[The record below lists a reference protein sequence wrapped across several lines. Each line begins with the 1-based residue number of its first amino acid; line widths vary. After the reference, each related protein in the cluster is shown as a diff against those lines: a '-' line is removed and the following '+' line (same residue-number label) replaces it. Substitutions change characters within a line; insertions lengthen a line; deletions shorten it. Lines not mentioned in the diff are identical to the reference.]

1 MIICDLEKIG
11 ELGIFDGINEI
22 IATTE
27 NERGAPNAAPLGLIK
42 NGDALS
48 VRLFAGSHTYENI
61 MTGKKFVANV
71 SHDPILFVETALKD
85 IPEERFVE
93 RDGELTL
100 KEAEAWALFRCEPN
114 GLDIALPEVEFLRGE
129 VLKRE
134 FRAVNRGI
142 NLVVEAAVAA
152 TRYVALK
159 SDHYLDEIFRIR
171 RIVRRCG
178 GPREIA
184 AMDRLEELIEEREGA

>member
-1 MIICDLEKIG
+1 MMIYDLEEIE

-27 NERGAPNAAPLGLIK
+27 NEKGVFNAAPLGLIK
-42 NGDALS
+42 KGDLIS
-48 VRLFAGSHTYENI
+48 VRLFVGSHTYENI
-61 MTGKKFVANV
+61 MAGGKFVANV
-71 SHDPILFVETALKD
+71 SHDPMLFVETALND

-100 KEAEAWALFRCEPN
+100 KDAEAWALFKCEPKN
-114 GLDIALPEVEFLRGE
+114 LDIALPQVEFVKGE

-159 SDHYLDEIFRIR
+159 SDLYLEEIFKIR
-171 RIVRRCG
+171 RIVNRCG
-178 GPREIA
+178 GPKEIE
-184 AMDRLEELIEEREGA
+184 AMNRLEELIEQFE

>member
-1 MIICDLEKIG
+1 MMIYDLEEIE

-22 IATTE
+22 IATTKKE
-27 NERGAPNAAPLGLIK
+27 KGEFNAAPLGLIK
-42 NGDALS
+42 KGKTLS
-48 VRLFAGSHTYENI
+48 VRLFVGSHTYENI

-71 SHDPILFVETALKD
+71 SHDPMLFVETALND
-85 IPEERFVE
+85 IPADRFVE

-100 KEAEAWALFRCEPN
+100 KDAEAWGLFKCEPN
-114 GLDIALPEVEFLRGE
+114 GLDIALPEVEFVKGE
-129 VLKRE
+129 VLERE

-159 SDHYLDEIFRIR
+159 SDLYLDEIFKIR
-171 RIVRRCG
+171 RIVGRCG

-184 AMDRLEELIEEREGA
+184 AMDRLEELIEEYE

>member
-1 MIICDLEKIG
+1 MMIYDLEEIE

-27 NERGAPNAAPLGLIK
+27 NELGAPNAAPLGLIK
-42 NGDALS
+42 KGDALS
-48 VRLFAGSHTYENI
+48 VRLFVGSHTYDNI
-61 MTGKKFVANV
+61 MAGRKFVANV
-71 SHDPILFVETALKD
+71 SHDPMLFVETALND
-85 IPEERFVE
+85 ISDDKFVE

-100 KEAEAWALFRCEPN
+100 KDAEAWALFKCEPKS
-114 GLDIALPEVEFLRGE
+114 LDIALPEVEFVKGE

-159 SDHYLDEIFRIR
+159 SDLYLEEIFKIR
-171 RIVRRCG
+171 RIVGRCG
-178 GPREIA
+178 GPQEID
-184 AMDRLEELIEEREGA
+184 AMDRLEELIEQFE

>member
-1 MIICDLEKIG
+1 MMIYDLEEIE

-27 NERGAPNAAPLGLIK
+27 NEKGFFNAAPLGLIK
-42 NGDALS
+42 RGDLLS
-48 VRLFAGSHTYENI
+48 VRLFVGSHTYENI
-61 MTGKKFVANV
+61 MAGGKFVANV
-71 SHDPILFVETALKD
+71 SHDPMLFVETALND

-100 KEAEAWALFRCEPN
+100 KDAEAWALFKCEPKN
-114 GLDIALPEVEFLRGE
+114 LDIALPQVEFVKGE

-159 SDHYLDEIFRIR
+159 SDLYLEEIFKIR
-171 RIVRRCG
+171 RIVNRCG
-178 GPREIA
+178 GPREIE
-184 AMDRLEELIEEREGA
+184 AMNRLEELIEQFE

>member
-1 MIICDLEKIG
+1 MMIYDLEEIE

-27 NERGAPNAAPLGLIK
+27 NKLGAFNAAPLGLIRR
-42 NGDALS
+42 GDVLS

-61 MTGKKFVANV
+61 MSKGKFVANV
-71 SHDPILFVETALKD
+71 SHDPMLFVETALND
-85 IPEERFVE
+85 IPEDKFVE

-100 KEAEAWALFRCEPN
+100 KEAEAWALFKCEPKN
-114 GLDIALPEVEFLRGE
+114 LDIALPEVEFVKGE
-129 VLKRE
+129 VLERE

-159 SDHYLDEIFRIR
+159 SDLYLEEIFRIR
-171 RIVRRCG
+171 RIVGRCG
-178 GPREIA
+178 GPREIE
-184 AMDRLEELIEEREGA
+184 AMDRLDELIERFD

>member
-1 MIICDLEKIG
+1 MICDLEKIE

-27 NERGAPNAAPLGLIK
+27 NESGVPNAAPLGLIK
-42 NGDALS
+42 RGDVLS
-48 VRLFAGSHTYENI
+48 LRLFVGTHTYENI
-61 MTGKKFVANV
+61 MAKGKFVANV
-71 SHDPILFVETALKD
+71 SHDPMLFVETALND
-85 IPEERFVE
+85 IPDDRFVE

-100 KEAEAWALFRCEPN
+100 KEAEAWALFKCEPN
-114 GLDIALPEVEFLRGE
+114 GLDIALPEVEFVKGE
-129 VLKRE
+129 VLERE

-159 SDHYLDEIFRIR
+159 SDLYLDEIFKIR
-171 RIVRRCG
+171 RIVGRCG

-184 AMDRLEELIEEREGA
+184 AMDRLEELIEEYE

>member
-1 MIICDLEKIG
+1 MIYDLGDIE

-27 NERGAPNAAPLGLIK
+27 DEAGASNAAPLGLIK
-42 NGDALS
+42 EGDRLS
-48 VRLFAGSHTYENI
+48 VRLFVGSHTRENI
-61 MTGKKFVANV
+61 LAKKKFVANV
-71 SHDPILFVETALKD
+71 SHDPMLFVETALND
-85 IPEERFVE
+85 VPEDMFVV

-100 KEAEAWALFRCEPN
+100 RDAEAWALFRCEPKD
-114 GLDIALPEVEFLRGE
+114 LDIALPEAEFVRGE
-129 VLKRE
+129 VLRRE

-159 SDHYLDEIFRIR
+159 SDLYLEEIFRIR
-171 RIVRRCG
+171 RIVGRCG
-178 GPREIA
+178 GPKEIE
-184 AMDRLEELIEEREGA
+184 AMDRLEELIEEADDD

>member
-1 MIICDLEKIG
+1 MICDLEKIE

-27 NERGAPNAAPLGLIK
+27 NESGVPNAAPLGLIK
-42 NGDALS
+42 RGDVLS
-48 VRLFAGSHTYENI
+48 LRLFVGTHTYENI
-61 MTGKKFVANV
+61 MAKGKFVANV
-71 SHDPILFVETALKD
+71 SHDPMLFVETALND
-85 IPEERFVE
+85 IPDDRFVE

-100 KEAEAWALFRCEPN
+100 KEAEAWALFKCEPN
-114 GLDIALPEVEFLRGE
+114 GLDIALPEVEFVKGQVLR
-129 VLKRE
+129 RE

-159 SDHYLDEIFRIR
+159 SDLYLDEIFKIR
-171 RIVRRCG
+171 RIVGRCG
-178 GPREIA
+178 GPREIES
-184 AMDRLEELIEEREGA
+184 MDRLYELIEQFE

>member
-1 MIICDLEKIG
+1 MMIYDLEEIE

-27 NERGAPNAAPLGLIK
+27 NEKGVFNAAPLGLIK
-42 NGDALS
+42 KGDLLS
-48 VRLFAGSHTYENI
+48 VRLFVGSHTYDNI
-61 MTGKKFVANV
+61 LAGGKFVANV
-71 SHDPILFVETALKD
+71 SHDPMLFVETALND
-85 IPEERFVE
+85 ISDDEFVM
-93 RDGELTL
+93 RVGELIL
-100 KEAEAWALFRCEPN
+100 KDAETWALFKCEPKN
-114 GLDIALPEVEFLRGE
+114 LDIALPDVEFVKGE

-159 SDHYLDEIFRIR
+159 SDIYLEEIFKIR
-171 RIVRRCG
+171 RIVNRCG
-178 GPREIA
+178 GPREIE
-184 AMDRLEELIEEREGA
+184 AMDRLEELIEQFE

>member
-1 MIICDLEKIG
+1 MMIYDLEEIE

-27 NERGAPNAAPLGLIK
+27 NKLGAPNAAPLGLIRR
-42 NGDALS
+42 GDLLS

-61 MTGKKFVANV
+61 MAKGRFVANV
-71 SHDPILFVETALKD
+71 SHDPMLFVETALND
-85 IPEERFVE
+85 IPEDEFVE

-100 KEAEAWALFRCEPN
+100 REAEAWALFRCEPKN
-114 GLDIALPEVEFLRGE
+114 LDITLPEVEFVKGE
-129 VLKRE
+129 VLERE
-134 FRAVNRGI
+134 FRALNRGI

-159 SDHYLDEIFRIR
+159 SDLYLEEIFRIR
-171 RIVRRCG
+171 RIVGRCG
-178 GPREIA
+178 GPREIE
-184 AMDRLEELIEEREGA
+184 AMDRLDELIEQFE

>member
-1 MIICDLEKIG
+1 MICDLEKIE

-27 NERGAPNAAPLGLIK
+27 NESGVPNAAPLGLIK
-42 NGDALS
+42 RGDVLS
-48 VRLFAGSHTYENI
+48 LRLFIGTHTYENI
-61 MTGKKFVANV
+61 MAKGKFVANV
-71 SHDPILFVETALKD
+71 SHDPMLFVETALND
-85 IPEERFVE
+85 IPDDRFVE

-100 KEAEAWALFRCEPN
+100 KDAEAWALFRCEPN
-114 GLDIALPEVEFLRGE
+114 GLDIALPEVEFIKGE
-129 VLKRE
+129 VITRE

-159 SDHYLDEIFRIR
+159 SDLYLDEIFKIR
-171 RIVRRCG
+171 RIVGRCG
-178 GPREIA
+178 GPREIE
-184 AMDRLEELIEEREGA
+184 AMDRLYELIEDDK

>member
-1 MIICDLEKIG
+1 MMIYDLEEIE

-27 NERGAPNAAPLGLIK
+27 SELGVFNAAPLGLIK
-42 NGDALS
+42 KGDLLS
-48 VRLFAGSHTYENI
+48 VRLFVGSHTYENI
-61 MTGKKFVANV
+61 MAGGKFVANV
-71 SHDPILFVETALKD
+71 SHDPMLFVETALND

-100 KEAEAWALFRCEPN
+100 KDAEAWALFKCEPRN
-114 GLDIALPEVEFLRGE
+114 LDIALPQVEFVKGE

-159 SDHYLDEIFRIR
+159 SDLYLEEIFKIR
-171 RIVRRCG
+171 RIVNRCG
-178 GPREIA
+178 GPKEIE
-184 AMDRLEELIEEREGA
+184 AMNRLEELIEQFE